1 MNIVNRAV
9 AIVIYCVAVVLV
21 TNNGQST
28 DDEIIDAGDELLQL
42 RDRVAML
49 ELQLAAIRTSRSMF
63 SIFRFQ

>member
-49 ELQLAAIRTSRSMF
+49 ELQLAAIRTSMF